1 MIFYGLFFTHWLIV
15 PCADSFFPFDR
26 SSSGFFLLLFPSK
39 ERWLNI
45 LEGHCKNTSEYVKNI
60 LNSILFYCLVLIK
73 RRRVGIIL
81 LRWNVRHHSHHHHQP
96 PPPKN
101 KTKKNQYFL
110 KLKFLLLKVVFSI
123 LIYDNQHNPPTVLP
137 IIEHLLT
144 CTSCKDSIFKKVR
157 SFLAIY

>member
-26 SSSGFFLLLFPSK
+26 SSSGFFLLLFPGK

-73 RRRVGIIL
+73 RRRVGITST
-81 LRWNVRHHSHHHHQP
+81 VECETP
-96 PPPKN
+96 PPSPPPTPHPPKKK
-101 KTKKNQYFL
+101 KTQYFL
-110 KLKFLLLKVVFSI
+110 KLKFLFLKVVFSI
-123 LIYDNQHNPPTVLP
+123 LIYDNHHNPPTVLP

-144 CTSCKDSIFKKVR
+144 CTSCTY
-157 SFLAIY
+157 AE

>member
-26 SSSGFFLLLFPSK
+26 SSSGFFLLLFPGK

-81 LRWNVRHHSHHHHQP
+81 LRWNVRHHHHHHQP

-144 CTSCKDSIFKKVR
+144 CTSCTY
-157 SFLAIY
+157 AE